1 MPNRSTVPKD
11 LLVEA
16 YRQAHE
22 TRRKWENYIWQWNIV
37 LTILAAIFVTLSQSA
52 PPLPSFSFPQKVAL
66 SVISLFVFTIFLN
79 VFRARVLMKELEK
92 TITAFHSQMGIE
104 SPIVPLELDKN
115 LSRLKKVSSTKMSA
129 CCHFAAA
136 IVFLIIALYAWFK

>member
-1 MPNRSTVPKD
+1 MPNESTVPNNF
-11 LLVEA
+11 LIEA

-37 LTILAAIFVTLSQSA
+37 LTILAAIFVTLSQSTS
-52 PPLPSFSFPQKVAL
+52 PSPSFSFPQKVAL
-66 SVISLFVFTIFLN
+66 SVISLFVFAIFLN

-115 LSRLKKVSSTKMSA
+115 LSRFKRISSTKMSTY
-129 CCHFAAA
+129 CHFAAA
-136 IVFLIIALYAWFK
+136 IVFLIITLYAWFK